1 LRDGQRLQPV
11 ADLEADSSIEGRL
24 VAWERRI
31 RPLTDHTQALSG
43 QYAANR
49 SLSKGN
55 MFTPAALQAA
65 RYDPLR
71 RVYSW
76 PQ

>member
-1 LRDGQRLQPV
+1 V
-11 ADLEADSSIEGRL
+11 EANTSVEDALI
-24 VAWERRI
+24 AWEKRI
-31 RPLTDHTQALSG
+31 RPITDRAQAISAD
-43 QYAANR
+43 YAANR

-55 MFTPAALQAA
+55 MFTPEALEAA
-65 RYDPLR
+65 RYDPIN